1 MWIFVYT
8 LIDFYNLYI
17 LTVFEHMI
25 IFTFNAFYLPSFL
38 FLFQA
43 KLSSGLAL
51 KKKNIPS
58 LVEKWQKIKEEQE
71 KEDKDSEDPRN

>member
-1 MWIFVYT
+1 MF
-8 LIDFYNLYI
+8 D
-17 LTVFEHMI
+17 
-25 IFTFNAFYLPSFL
+25 S
-38 FLFQA
+38 FQA

-51 KKKNIPS
+51 KRKNIPS

>member
-1 MWIFVYT
+1 M
-8 LIDFYNLYI
+8 I
-17 LTVFEHMI
+17 L
-25 IFTFNAFYLPSFL
+25 FTFNALLLSS